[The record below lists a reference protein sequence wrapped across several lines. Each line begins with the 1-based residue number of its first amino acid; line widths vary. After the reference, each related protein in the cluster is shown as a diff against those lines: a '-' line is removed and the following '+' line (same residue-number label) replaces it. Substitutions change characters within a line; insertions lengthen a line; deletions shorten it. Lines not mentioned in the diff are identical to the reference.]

1 MKKSEARRESRIYA
15 VEALFAFLE
24 HDQKNSWEDCLSHI
38 LNDVHVEIPDDAAAA
53 IAMPTERIDIFAE
66 ELVRTAVENLGKIK
80 VAIRVFAP
88 DFPLEKIAPINR
100 SLLVLG
106 ISEMKFIGTPPIVVI
121 NEYIELAK
129 TFGEEKSGGFVNAVL
144 DEFRKNL
151 PPVDEADEKKETDAE

>member
-15 VEALFAFLE
+15 VEALFSFLE
-24 HDQKNSWEDCLSHI
+24 HDQKNSWEDCLTHV
-38 LNDVHVEIPDDAAAA
+38 LNDVNFELPDKYALEIAL
-53 IAMPTERIDIFAE
+53 PTERIDQFAE
-66 ELVRTAVENLGKIK
+66 QLVRTAVENLGKIK

-100 SLLVLG
+100 ALLVLG

-129 TFGEEKSGGFVNAVL
+129 LFGEEKSAGFVNAVL

-151 PPVDEADEKKETDAE
+151 PQVDAVAEKKETDTE